1 MPPLSPPRP
10 TLAPAPSGASPLGR
24 TARMLLVAVWAAV
37 ALVHLLLASSQRV
50 RFLPLGYLLLEL
62 LASASLAFRASH
74 SQGAARRA
82 WGLLALSAGLEVPN
96 LALELP
102 GPHGLLGTWTQP
114 AINLLTLASG
124 VLILAG
130 VVGFPRRADPDGRL
144 RRVLDGL
151 IFAASI
157 LFLLWLLGLRTALQ
171 SPGHDIAV
179 RVLVDYLNVALLG
192 GSLVFLLSDQMG
204 FLRGPIGWL
213 SASALAWL
221 LGLAWFTV
229 AGFAPTQGQGG
240 WLAVV
245 GAIPLFQGL
254 AAWSPWEPLA
264 AETQAPLNPR
274 LARLVPYAPA
284 VAAVA
289 ALAYLLPRAPLEL
302 MRGAIGIFLLLVV
315 LLMVRQFQAIQD
327 LQVAR
332 RTLEDR
338 VQARTRA
345 LEQAQDTLLRTERM
359 NTLAL
364 MGAGLAHDLNN
375 LLAVMKAASELAV
388 LQAQEGRPPDLESL
402 GRIADTAERAATLTR
417 HLMGFVRREEEAP
430 APLDLRAALDEVE
443 KTLRMLVPRSVVLQI
458 SLPPEMA
465 LVVRSSRARLEQMLV
480 NLVVNAVDAM
490 PAGGRLDIQVG
501 PSASESARVAIEVA
515 DTGCGM
521 APDVLERIFDP
532 FFTTKP
538 PGKGTGLGLPSLKA
552 LVEEAGGRME
562 VESPVGEGSRFR
574 ILLPEYRESHS
585 SQS

>member
-1 MPPLSPPRP
+1 M
-10 TLAPAPSGASPLGR
+10 GR
-24 TARMLLVAVWAAV
+24 AARSLLITAWAAV
-37 ALVHLLLASSQRV
+37 ALIHLALVPGLRV
-50 RFLPLGYLLLEL
+50 RFLTLGYLVLEL
-62 LASASLAFRASH
+62 LASASLGFRASR
-74 SQGAARRA
+74 SCGAARRA
-82 WGLLALSAGLEVPN
+82 WGLLALSAGLEVLN
-96 LALELP
+96 LALDLP
-102 GPHGLLGTWTQP
+102 GLHGRLGAGFQVVT
-114 AINLLTLASG
+114 NLLTLASG
-124 VLILAG
+124 MLVLAG
-130 VVGFPRRADPDGRL
+130 VLSFPRRTDPEGRL

-151 IFAASI
+151 IFATSI

-171 SPGHDIAV
+171 PPVHGIAV

-192 GSLVFLLSDQMG
+192 GSLVFLMSDQLS
-204 FLRGPIGWL
+204 FLRGPVGWL
-213 SASALAWL
+213 GASALAWL
-221 LGLAWFTV
+221 LGLAWFTL
-229 AGFAPTQGQGG
+229 AGFAPTQGQAG

-264 AETQAPLNPR
+264 AETQAPVHPR
-274 LARLVPYAPA
+274 LARLLPYAPA
-284 VAAVA
+284 VPAVA

-315 LLMVRQFQAIQD
+315 LLMLRQFQTIQD

-338 VQARTRA
+338 VHARTRA

-375 LLAVMKAASELAV
+375 LLAVMKAASELA
-388 LQAQEGRPPDLESL
+388 LLEAEEGRPPAPESL
-402 GRIADTAERAATLTR
+402 ARIAETADRAATLTR
-417 HLMGFVRREEEAP
+417 HLMGFVRQEEDAP
-430 APLDLRAALDEVE
+430 APLDLRTALDEVQ
-443 KTLRMLVPRSVVLQI
+443 KTLRMLVPRGVSLQI
-458 SLPPEMA
+458 SLPSDLA
-465 LVVRSSRARLEQMLV
+465 LIVRSSRARLEQMLV

-501 PSASESARVAIEVA
+501 PSHSESARVAIEVA

-521 APDVLERIFDP
+521 APEVLERIFDP

-562 VESPVGEGSRFR
+562 VESHVGRGSRFR
-574 ILLPEYRESHS
+574 ILLPEYREFNS
-585 SQS
+585 SQP